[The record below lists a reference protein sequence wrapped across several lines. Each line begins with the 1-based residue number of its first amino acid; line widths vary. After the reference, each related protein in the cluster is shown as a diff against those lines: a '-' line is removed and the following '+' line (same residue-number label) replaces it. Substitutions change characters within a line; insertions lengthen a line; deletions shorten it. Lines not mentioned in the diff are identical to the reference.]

1 MGEVGPKT
9 SSTGELI
16 IDNEDYAFGLSIGKD
31 FNSSYLEHSGLW
43 ASFPSHFIYF
53 IEERLTIA
61 VLSNVEDFDS
71 EEYAIKM
78 VEIILG
84 KHAKK

>member
-1 MGEVGPKT
+1 
-9 SSTGELI
+9 
-16 IDNEDYAFGLSIGKD
+16 
-31 FNSSYLEHSGLW
+31 
-43 ASFPSHFIYF
+43 
-53 IEERLTIA
+53 

-78 VEIILG
+78 AEIILG